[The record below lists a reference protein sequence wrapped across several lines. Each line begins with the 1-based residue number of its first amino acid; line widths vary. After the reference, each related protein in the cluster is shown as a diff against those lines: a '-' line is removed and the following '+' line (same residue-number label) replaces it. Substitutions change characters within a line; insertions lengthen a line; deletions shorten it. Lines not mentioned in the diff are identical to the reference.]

1 MEHTDQ
7 HIQNQR
13 ISTDGAASEIHLPI
27 NYANKWLK
35 NGLGSIS

>member
-7 HIQNQR
+7 HTQNQR
-13 ISTDGAASEIHLPI
+13 INTDGTASEIHLRM
-27 NYANKWLK
+27 NHANKWLK